1 MNKLSPRL
9 TDYLTETALRRIV
22 DQALEEDLG
31 RGDATSDIIVP
42 SHVSV
47 RAVFRNRDRGV
58 IAGLDVV
65 AMVLTAVDPGVTF
78 DVRVEDGIDVE
89 PGQELAVASGAARS
103 LLRSERVALNF
114 LQRLSGIATLTS
126 RYVRAVSG
134 SKARIVDTRKTT
146 PGLRALE
153 KYAVRAGGGF
163 NHRRDLGDA
172 VMLKDNH
179 LAVINSMGLTLHE
192 TISRARQ
199 ALPHTLKIEVEVDR
213 LDQITAAL
221 SANVDI
227 ILLDNMSVSDMR
239 EAVQLIDGRAITEA
253 SGGVTIA
260 TVGEIASTGVDL
272 ISVGALTH
280 SAPALDIGLDFE
292 IDSIEA

>member
-42 SHVSV
+42 SNVSA

-179 LAVINSMGLTLHE
+179 LAVINSLGLTLHE

-260 TVGEIASTGVDL
+260 TVGKIASTGVDL